1 MTPYFLSNGKRNNYF
16 LEEEILENKL
26 NSSKDLKLKLFVGD
40 KVIEFKN
47 K

>member
-1 MTPYFLSNGKRNNYF
+1 MNKRIVQMSK
-16 LEEEILENKL
+16 EEILENKL